1 LDERVSSQNVSH
13 APRLA
18 HARPDVV
25 RTS

>member
-1 LDERVSSQNVSH
+1 LDERVSSQNLSH
-13 APRLA
+13 ALRLA